1 METNPNSEKI
11 STAPESPT
19 TTNEEI
25 LKLLRQLVG
34 QDSNTN
40 EQNLEASP
48 EDAEDDDENDI
59 KNHEAV
65 GKLDEEDD
73 DYTDDD
79 LETVGY
85 IVGGAALVGAGALL
99 YHLLRKL

>member
-11 STAPESPT
+11 STAPDSPT

-34 QDSNTN
+34 QDSNAN
-40 EQNLEASP
+40 EPSLEASP

-59 KNHEAV
+59 ENHEAV
-65 GKLDEEDD
+65 GKLDEDD

-99 YHLLRKL
+99 YHILRKL

>member
-1 METNPNSEKI
+1 METKPNSEKI
-11 STAPESPT
+11 STAPDSPT

-34 QDSNTN
+34 QDSNAN
-40 EQNLEASP
+40 EPSLETSP
-48 EDAEDDDENDI
+48 EQAEDGDDDVESNESVDT
-59 KNHEAV
+59 
-65 GKLDEEDD
+65 LDKEDDD
-73 DYTDDD
+73 DYTDSD

-99 YHLLRKL
+99 YHILRKL